1 MQMKNIQSQ
10 LVNEKAVRLFENA
23 SNCVVNVFMIINVK
37 SVGLFKYCIMLTN
50 GVWYVTTSRSMTKDF
65 ESLCE
70 GISHKIS
77 SLKKAVFIIT

>member
-37 SVGLFKYCIMLTN
+37 SVGFFLYCIMLTN
-50 GVWYVTTSRSMTKDF
+50 GVWYVSTSKDF

-77 SLKKAVFIIT
+77 SLKKAVIIT